1 MTGKDT
7 GRGGRVIRW
16 VEKHCRVPLGPDRG
30 KMLWLSPVQCEII
43 HQIFDAPD
51 GLQVAD

>member
-1 MTGKDT
+1 MTMTGKDT

-30 KMLWLSPVQCEII
+30 KMLRLSPVQYEIPTA
-43 HQIFDAPD
+43 QASSAE
-51 GLQVAD
+51 QKW